1 MKFYIM
7 YEALRWRDTRVVI
20 DEFITTNKANNY
32 NCSLLEMDRNN
43 ISAI

>member
-1 MKFYIM
+1 M
-7 YEALRWRDTRVVI
+7 YVALRLRDTRDVI

-32 NCSLLEMDRNN
+32 NCSLLEIVRNN

>member
-20 DEFITTNKANNY
+20 DEFITTNKTNNY
-32 NCSLLEMDRNN
+32 NCSLLEIVRNN